1 MWLRLLL
8 GCLVVLVASAIAGAT
23 FVLDEVNTLSEALS
37 KNGSVKVGGQLA
49 PSSFGGAET
58 FLLVGDDT
66 RSVFKYYKGVVP
78 DLANEMLLVRLD
90 PSKPWISMM
99 SIPRELWV
107 TIYPPNGRLPYTNR
121 INSAYTSGIPTLLST
136 IKRVTGLAI
145 NHVVVINFKQFEN
158 AVNQMGCVYSTVDR
172 RYYHVNAPGGEQ
184 YQEIDLQPG
193 YQDMCGTAAEQFVSY
208 RHGDTS
214 LVRDARDQSFLLDV
228 KKQYGPTL
236 ADNVHKFEKIFGAS
250 VKTDAGLHSTT
261 GILDLLGTLI
271 SASSLR
277 VRQVHFNATLLPNY
291 DTASPEQV
299 AASVHSFLYGGSSLP
314 ASSATAAL
322 AKTVHNHKKAVATLP
337 LIAVPSL
344 ELKQAQDLATTIPF
358 PVEYPLVQDR
368 GGSSAPVDLRSYHI
382 HAPGGDA
389 YPIYV
394 AAFYGGQLGQYYDV
408 QGTTW
413 TTAPQFDSPDQT
425 VQVGTRTYSLYY
437 EGQHLKMVAWY
448 AHNAVYWI
456 RNSLTD
462 AIGNG
467 EMLAIAEQTAPLS
480 GAHTSTPTASLTL
493 TIHGAPA
500 AVKKK
505 TVISTRQLL
514 GALSGLLTLAA
525 LPLLIVPLLRR
536 RRERS
541 ELRGRMVAAAAHTGQ
556 LGVALRGGPMPA
568 PLGPAPGQA
577 AARLQPEGMTIYG
590 RGRSFGRAW
599 YLPVAASVA
608 AIGAVLV
615 LGAIAISENGNTTP
629 TTHRLAAPK
638 PMLPTLPVSVL
649 NATSTPGAAARMG
662 TQLKAAHVTV
672 GSVGNLVETRPPGL
686 MVLYAPGARD
696 QAVLLAKVIGIRESA
711 IAPIDPV
718 AQAAAGASAQ
728 LVVVIA

>member
-8 GCLVVLVASAIAGAT
+8 GCLVVMIASAIAGGT
-23 FVLDEVNTLSEALS
+23 FVLDEVNTVADALS

-49 PSSFGGAET
+49 PTSFGGAET

-107 TIYPPNGRLPYTNR
+107 RIYPPDGRLPYTNR

-158 AVNQMGCVYSTVDR
+158 AVNAMGCVYSTVDR
-172 RYYHVNAPGGEQ
+172 RYYHVNVPGGEQ

-193 YQDMCGTAAEQFVSY
+193 YQDMCGPAAEQFVSY

-214 LVRDARDQSFLLDV
+214 QVRDARDQSFLLDV

-236 ADNVHKFEKIFGAS
+236 ADNVHKFERIFGDS

-277 VRQVHFNATLLPNY
+277 VRQVHFNATLLPSY
-291 DTASPEQV
+291 DTASPAQI

-314 ASSATAAL
+314 ANSTTAAL
-322 AKTVHNHKKAVATLP
+322 AKTVHNHKKAAATLP

-344 ELKQAQDLATTIPF
+344 QLKRAQDMASMVPF
-358 PVEYPLVQDR
+358 AVEYPLVQDR
-368 GGSSAPVDLRSYHI
+368 GGSIAPVFQRSYHI

-394 AAFYGGQLGQYYDV
+394 AVFYGGQLGQYYDV

-425 VQVGTRTYSLYY
+425 VKVGSRTYSLYY

-480 GAHTSTPTASLTL
+480 GAHTAIPAAAGLSL

-505 TVISTRQLL
+505 ATISTRQLL

-536 RRERS
+536 RRERT

-577 AARLQPEGMTIYG
+577 AARLQPEGITVYG
-590 RGRSFGRAW
+590 RRSFGKGW
-599 YLPVAASVA
+599 YVPIAASAA

-615 LGAIAISENGNTTP
+615 LGAIAISENNTSP
-629 TTHRLAAPK
+629 PAPRLAAPR
-638 PMLPTLPVSVL
+638 PSLPALPVAVL
-649 NATSTPGAAARMG
+649 NATATPGAAARMG
-662 TQLKAAHVTV
+662 TQLKTAHVAV
-672 GSVGNLVETRPPGL
+672 GFVGNLVETRPPGL

-696 QAVLLAKVIGIRESA
+696 QAVLLAKVIGIRDSA